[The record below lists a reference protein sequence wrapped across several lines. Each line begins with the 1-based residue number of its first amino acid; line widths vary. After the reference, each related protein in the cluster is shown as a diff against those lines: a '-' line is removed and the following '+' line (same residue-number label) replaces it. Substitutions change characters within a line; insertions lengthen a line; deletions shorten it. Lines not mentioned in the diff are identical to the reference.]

1 MWDEKQMEEYLN
13 SNLKESRYKH
23 SLSVRGTA
31 VELAQKYGED
41 EFKARLAGLVH
52 DCAKN
57 MNHEE
62 IMAIVE
68 ENGYNIDMVSRNNPE
83 LLHGLAGAIIAK
95 NVMGIEDEDILNSIA
110 YHTTGRKSMSL
121 LEKIIYIA
129 DYVEPL
135 RNFPGVDKLRETVY
149 RDLDEGLLLA
159 FNNTIAYVMSLGQL
173 LHSDTIDARNYIII
187 EKCR

>member
-1 MWDEKQMEEYLN
+1 MWNEKQIEEYLKN
-13 SNLKESRYKH
+13 NLKESRYKH
-23 SLSVRGTA
+23 SLSVRDTA
-31 VELAQKYGED
+31 VELAKKYGED
-41 EFKARLAGLVH
+41 EFKARLAGLTH

-57 MNHEE
+57 MNHKE
-62 IMAIVE
+62 IIAIIE
-68 ENGYNIDMVSRNNPE
+68 KNGYNIDMVSRNNPE
-83 LLHGLAGAIIAK
+83 LLHGLAGSIIAK

-110 YHTTGRKSMSL
+110 YHTTGRKEMSL

-149 RDLDEGLLLA
+149 RDLDEGILLS
-159 FNNTIAYVMSLGQL
+159 FNNTITYVISLGQL
-173 LHSDTIDARNYIII
+173 LHRDTIDARNYIII